1 MAPSGRYEEYTG
13 ANYLRQRLVLA
24 ILSARPVRI
33 KRIRAR
39 DQDPGLKDSEAALL
53 RLLDKVTNG
62 SRIEVN
68 ETGTSLTFVPGLLVG
83 GRVEQEC
90 PAERS
95 IGYYLEPLLALGPF
109 CKSPLQATLTGVT
122 NSQADPSVDLL
133 KASAIPVLKRFL
145 LDDEGLEIKICKRG
159 AAPLGGGQVVFR
171 CPVKRQLKPAQL
183 TDQGKIKRIRGTA
196 WAVRVSP
203 SVPNRVV
210 EAAKG
215 VLLKFLPDV
224 YIHTDHCTG
233 SKSGK
238 SPGFGLTLFAE
249 TTTGAMLAA
258 DICSNPSGSA
268 PTVPEELGREGAA
281 RLLEEI
287 YRGGCIDSTAQTLA
301 ALFMALG
308 PPDVSKVLTGPLSP
322 FTVQF
327 LRHTRDFF
335 QLMFKL
341 ETRRPAQDEEDEED
355 RELNLG
361 SDKVLMT
368 CVGTGFTNLSKRT
381 T

>member
-1 MAPSGRYEEYTG
+1 MAPGGRYEEYTG

-33 KRIRAR
+33 TRIRAR
-39 DQDPGLKDSEAALL
+39 EQDPGLRDCEAALL

-90 PAERS
+90 PPDRS
-95 IGYYLEPLLALGPF
+95 VGYYMEPLLALGPF
-109 CKSPLQATLTGVT
+109 CKAPLHVTLTGVT
-122 NSQADPSVDLL
+122 NNQADPSVDLIR
-133 KASAIPVLKRFL
+133 ASALPVLKRFL
-145 LDDEGLEIKICKRG
+145 LDDEGLEIKISKRG
-159 AAPLGGGQVVFR
+159 AAPLGGGQVLLR
-171 CPVKRQLKPAQL
+171 CPVKRQLKPLQL
-183 TDQGKIKRIRGTA
+183 LDQGKIKRIRGTA

-215 VLLKFLPDV
+215 TLLKFLPDV
-224 YIHTDHCTG
+224 YIHTDHFTG
-233 SKSGK
+233 PKSGK
-238 SPGFGLTLFAE
+238 SPGFGLTLYAE
-249 TTTGAMLAA
+249 TTTGVVLAA
-258 DICSNPSGSA
+258 DICSNPSGSDQP
-268 PTVPEELGREGAA
+268 PTVPEELGRLGAA

-287 YRGGCIDSTAQTLA
+287 YRGGCVDSTSQSLA
-301 ALFMALG
+301 ALLMALG
-308 PPDVSKVLTGPLSP
+308 PPDVSKILSGPISP
-322 FTVQF
+322 YTVQF

-341 ETRRPAQDEEDEED
+341 ETRQSAEEEDK
-355 RELNLG
+355 ELNLG
-361 SDKVLMT
+361 ADKVLMT
-368 CVGTGFTNLSKRT
+368 CVGIGFTNLSKRT